1 MTRSPAVA
9 FLAEAAR
16 GADVI
21 ITMLTGGAT
30 VQAVMTG
37 PDGALVGRRDD
48 AASQDDAGNRDAMT
62 SPGGKAAGGKAAGGK
77 APGGKAPGGKA
88 QGPLPPL
95 LLVLTVVTGVVDAV
109 SILRLGR
116 VFVANMTGNVVF
128 TGFAL
133 VGAPG
138 FSLSASLAALAGFLA
153 GALLGGS
160 LTSRLGHDRGL
171 LLRAGAAAELV
182 LVAAALA
189 LTATGGLATA
199 AGRDGAAAL
208 LALAMGIQNAVARR
222 LAVPDLTTT
231 VLTMTLT
238 GIAADVRAKDH
249 GLAGLGR
256 RVLAVATMFAG
267 AACGAL
273 LVLHASATA
282 ALGLAVGLLAIVT
295 AGATLATRRPG
306 SWRAG

>member
-1 MTRSPAVA
+1 
-9 FLAEAAR
+9 
-16 GADVI
+16 
-21 ITMLTGGAT
+21 
-30 VQAVMTG
+30 
-37 PDGALVGRRDD
+37 
-48 AASQDDAGNRDAMT
+48 MT
-62 SPGGKAAGGKAAGGK
+62 STAKTTT
-77 APGGKAPGGKA
+77 GGKA

-171 LLRAGAAAELV
+171 LLRAGVAAELA
-182 LVAAALA
+182 LVAGALV
-189 LTATGGLATA
+189 LATTTGLATA
-199 AGRDGAAAL
+199 ASRDGDAAL

-238 GIAADVRAKDH
+238 GIAADLRAKDH
-249 GLAGLGR
+249 ALADLGR

-273 LVLHASATA
+273 LILHVSTTA
-282 ALGLAVGLLAIVT
+282 ALGLAVGLLAVVT
-295 AGATLATRRPG
+295 AGATLAARRPG
-306 SWRAG
+306 SWRAGQPASTGPAGGARAGG